1 MIQTIGNKI
10 VGSKKHD
17 SYLELFAKFTP
28 RPITTESQFLATQ
41 NVIDSLID
49 QEHLNND
56 EQDYLNILGL
66 LIKDY
71 EENHDRFPELTGIEL
86 IKALLVEMDL
96 TPECLINLLDSPE
109 RMAEILHNQAEL
121 TQLEKENLS
130 HFFHLSPDY
139 F

>member
-1 MIQTIGNKI
+1 MTKT
-10 VGSKKHD
+10 S
-17 SYLELFAKFTP
+17 SSLFAKFTP

-56 EQDYLNILGL
+56 EQDYLNLLGL

-71 EENHDRFPELTGIEL
+71 EENYDPFPKLTGIEL
-86 IKALLVEMDL
+86 IKSILIEMDL
-96 TPECLINLLDSPE
+96 TPECLIHLLDSPE
-109 RMAEILHNQAEL
+109 RVTEILNNQAEL
-121 TQLEKENLS
+121 TQLEKEKLAFFFQLS
-130 HFFHLSPDY
+130 AEY